1 MPANPK
7 YLNKSPWQILAKI
20 SSGILGGYAVTA
32 LFHMCLA
39 LWLPNPKEVLITSVY
54 TFFILWV
61 TLQIVPF
68 LFNNGWKAWG
78 LYLTILLILFGVYY
92 LGNLNNPFI

>member
-7 YLNKSPWQILAKI
+7 YLNKSSWQSFAKI
-20 SSGILGGYAVTA
+20 SSGILGGYLVTA

-39 LWLPNPKEVLITSVY
+39 LWLPNSKEVLITSVY

-61 TLQIVPF
+61 TLQIIPF
-68 LFNNGWKAWG
+68 LFKNGWKVWG
-78 LYLTILLILFGVYY
+78 LYLIISLILFGFYY
-92 LGNLNNPFI
+92 LGNSNNPFI